1 MARRIPTAC
10 GRGPNT
16 ARRARGAW
24 CSLEVERRMGGP
36 MRGIVL
42 VGIAL
47 IVLGVV
53 ALAWQGITYT
63 STEDRRRVLTEQ
75 RWRRRGLSRRRVEP
89 DGHAHDRDVAGFRMT
104 QAHHHS
110 ARFQVIALAHLGDRL
125 DAPGRDTGR
134 LQALEPLVG
143 PARAE

>member
-1 MARRIPTAC
+1 MARRIPTSC

-16 ARRARGAW
+16 SRRARGAW

-63 STEDRRRVLTEQ
+63 SKEKVVD
-75 RWRRRGLSRRRVEP
+75 
-89 DGHAHDRDVAGFRMT
+89 
-104 QAHHHS
+104 
-110 ARFQVIALAHLGDRL
+110 
-125 DAPGRDTGR
+125 
-134 LQALEPLVG
+134 VG
-143 PARAE
+143 PLKVEAERQKTIPVSPVVGGVAVAAGLVLVVVGARRS

>member
-1 MARRIPTAC
+1 MARRIPTSC

-16 ARRARGAW
+16 SRRARGAW
-24 CSLEVERRMGGP
+24 CSSLEVERRMGGP

-63 STEDRRRVLTEQ
+63 SKEKVVD
-75 RWRRRGLSRRRVEP
+75 
-89 DGHAHDRDVAGFRMT
+89 
-104 QAHHHS
+104 
-110 ARFQVIALAHLGDRL
+110 
-125 DAPGRDTGR
+125 
-134 LQALEPLVG
+134 VG
-143 PARAE
+143 PLKVEAERQKTIPVSPVVEVAEGSRGVEASLIVR

>member
-1 MARRIPTAC
+1 MARRIPTSC

-16 ARRARGAW
+16 SRRARGAW

-36 MRGIVL
+36 MRGIVV

-63 STEDRRRVLTEQ
+63 SKEKVVDVGPLKVEAERQKTIPVSPVVGGVAVAAGLVLVVVGARRSRPPRRRSP
-75 RWRRRGLSRRRVEP
+75 RRPAGRRGFLDRQTTPSRRKR
-89 DGHAHDRDVAGFRMT
+89 ATA
-104 QAHHHS
+104 A
-110 ARFQVIALAHLGDRL
+110 ALR
-125 DAPGRDTGR
+125 
-134 LQALEPLVG
+134 
-143 PARAE
+143 